1 MRKASRWQ
9 LISALVGF
17 MEPTESDA
25 FEVPKPPETDGPEEV
40 EEPEK
45 KRHALPSWAVLPWL
59 ALLAGLLLVP
69 LSIGAEVA
77 AELRVE
83 TSGLVKAAGGGTAAA
98 AGATTQSTLQELQT
112 LPEADLRRIRDCSFV
127 HHGTFHRL
135 RVASLVRTRTDVT
148 IVAPDRATLQ
158 IGPELAKR
166 LQEAATDILG
176 SSRAFTHRVC
186 ADILQERPGVDW
198 PG

>member
-1 MRKASRWQ
+1 
-9 LISALVGF
+9 

-158 IGPELAKR
+158 IGAQRVIFSRPFAGSQEVEPDPSNDGPPSGCTFTGRTDVSQAKP
-166 LQEAATDILG
+166 G
-176 SSRAFTHRVC
+176 SR
-186 ADILQERPGVDW
+186 
-198 PG
+198 